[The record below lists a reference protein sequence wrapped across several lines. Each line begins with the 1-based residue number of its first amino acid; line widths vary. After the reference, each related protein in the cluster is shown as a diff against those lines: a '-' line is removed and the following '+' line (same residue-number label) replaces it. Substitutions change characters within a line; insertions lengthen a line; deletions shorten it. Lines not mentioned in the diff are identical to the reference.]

1 MSKKLSLMVNFV
13 GVDRMSG
20 ALKNIIG
27 LGRKGSRS
35 LGELRGESRKLDAEL
50 RKDIYSF
57 LFT

>member
-50 RKDIYSF
+50 RKVRAEG
-57 LFT
+57 